1 MGISGVG
8 INLGN
13 GYGLGGLS
21 NRDFGDESVG
31 GGNEAVYSG
40 RALSEW
46 ALTVQE
52 CNNFG
57 ERRRSE
63 GVGGWKWI
71 EVPMLGVEGFRKFG

>member
-1 MGISGVG
+1 MRDVKMGGMGTV
-8 INLGN
+8 
-13 GYGLGGLS
+13 
-21 NRDFGDESVG
+21 VG
-31 GGNEAVYSG
+31 GGGGDAALSEGKEKEGNEDVYAG

-57 ERRRSE
+57 ERRRTE

-71 EVPMLGVEGFRKFG
+71 EVPMLGVEGFRKYG